1 MSREKGVCASLGHH
15 HFRGLVIALR
25 CLRVENFL

>member
-1 MSREKGVCASLGHH
+1 MSKKKVCVSLGHH

-25 CLRVENFL
+25 CLCVENFL